1 MPCPESFSS
10 LSSSQ
15 AHRCVTTAGRT
26 EALIFLGGVGGK
38 MTEPKHCTR
47 TTFSELRKPGQNAQ
61 ASIQNHINLSA
72 QITDCTAFRVKIVRL
87 NENKSPNKMFTNIL
101 TTPYVRERTLFCHC
115 SVVMSRP
122 FLCALM

>member
-1 MPCPESFSS
+1 
-10 LSSSQ
+10 
-15 AHRCVTTAGRT
+15 
-26 EALIFLGGVGGK
+26 